1 MARSTATL
9 IGFIA
14 ILLWATLAALTAAS
28 GKVPPFQLA
37 AFSFVV
43 AFAIGL
49 AAAKGAGRSLAP
61 ALKQRWTVWAL
72 GVGGLF
78 GYHFFYFMALRNAPP
93 VEASLIAYLWPLL
106 IVVFSALLPGERLGW
121 HHLVGALAGM
131 LGAALLVTGGN
142 IGDLASFR
150 AEYAT
155 GYGFAVAC
163 ALTWSSYSV
172 LSRRVGDVRTDAV
185 TGFCGVTAVLAT
197 LCHLAFETTVWPAD
211 TVEWLAVL
219 GLGLGPVGG
228 AFYVWDI
235 GVKRG
240 DIQLLG
246 VLSYAAP
253 LLSTLLLV
261 ALGLAQATW
270 VVGLACLLI
279 TGGAALAAKNMI
291 PYRLRRLGGQ
301 A

>member
-1 MARSTATL
+1 MGRGTATL
-9 IGFIA
+9 IGFVA

-49 AAAKGAGRSLAP
+49 VAARAGRRKLGP
-61 ALKQRWTVWAL
+61 ALKLRWSAWAL

-121 HHLVGALAGM
+121 HHLAGALAGL
-131 LGAALLVTGGN
+131 LGAALLVTAGDL
-142 IGDLASFR
+142 GDLASFR
-150 AEYAT
+150 SEYAT
-155 GYGFAVAC
+155 GYVFAVAC
-163 ALTWSSYSV
+163 ALTWSTYSV
-172 LSRRVGDVRTDAV
+172 TSRRFGNVPTVAV

-211 TVEWLAVL
+211 GVQWLAVL

-261 ALGLAQATW
+261 ALGMAPASW
-270 VVGLACLLI
+270 VVALACLLI
-279 TGGAALAAKNMI
+279 TGGAALAAKDLI
-291 PYRLRRLGGQ
+291 LARREGS
-301 A
+301 AT